1 MGDIRYAIRSL
12 LKQPM
17 FTLVALLTLALGI
30 GANTA
35 IFSLVHGVLLKPLP
49 YADSDRLVFVWN
61 TYPLMGLQKASTSIP
76 DYLDRRAQAPAI
88 EESALFTGTELHA
101 LGGRAPG
108 TRARAA
114 RDAERSSRCIRS
126 RPRSVS
132 RSPRSTRSR
141 ATTSRWS

>member
-49 YADSDRLVFVWN
+49 YADSDRLIFVWN
-61 TYPLMGLQKASTSIP
+61 TYPLMGLQKASVSIP
-76 DYLDRRAQAPAI
+76 DYLDRRP
-88 EESALFTGTELHA
+88 SK
-101 LGGRAPG
+101 
-108 TRARAA
+108 RARCSPA
-114 RDAERSSRCIRS
+114 RASRS
-126 RPRSVS
+126 RKTAGRNACAVS
-132 RSPRSTRSR
+132 
-141 ATTSRWS
+141 A